1 MDSCKCL
8 ADKRKPFSTETGGN
22 ICLLCGLTISKEAPK
37 TTYETKEVDYSYT
50 FLGIDPTNKKYWVFF
65 AVVIAVGIFI
75 SSINS
80 GSTDSKNTQ
89 DYLQTCPDGVK
100 IPASSFCEDSKI
112 VDDTW
117 LPTGFNLWAD
127 DSNVGWRWLKSSE
140 YSCDLGDGCWGAM
153 IIAKEGCS
161 DNLYVEISILDKNDI
176 QVGYSNDTVSSA
188 LPMQKSKMIF
198 NSFDDSA
205 DTARISKISCY

>member
-1 MDSCKCL
+1 MDLCKCL
-8 ADKRKPFSTETGGN
+8 SDKQKPFLTEKGGN
-22 ICLLCGLTISKEAPK
+22 ICLSCGLPINKEATK
-37 TTYETKEVDYSYT
+37 TTYETKEVNYSYT

-75 SSINS
+75 SSMIS
-80 GSTDSKNTQ
+80 GSTDSTSNWK
-89 DYLQTCPDGVK
+89 TCPDGVK
-100 IPASSFCEDSKI
+100 VWATSTCEDSKI
-112 VDDTW
+112 VEDADDAW
-117 LPTGFNLWAD
+117 LPTGFNLWTD

-140 YSCDLGDGCWGAM
+140 YSCDLGDGCWGMM

-161 DNLYVEISILDKNDI
+161 NNLYVEISILDKNEI
-176 QVGYSNDTVSSA
+176 QIGYSNDTVSSA

-198 NSFDDSA
+198 DSFDDSA